1 MMFSDRTQ
9 AGERLA
15 AALAGLPQ
23 HDCVLGIPRGGVV
36 VALAVAQR
44 LQRPLD
50 VVVPRK
56 LGAPINAELAIGAVA
71 IDGTTV
77 LDRETTTAL
86 GVTEAFLNGEIAR
99 QLAEIQ
105 RRLHTYRGKPKE
117 RDVAGRACIVV
128 DDGLATGATA
138 HAAVASL
145 KNRGA
150 ATVTLAVPVGS
161 RQAIRRLRLIADRVV
176 CLETPAVF
184 VAVGQ
189 WYEHFDQTSDAEVID
204 ALAAT

>member
-15 AALAGLPQ
+15 EALAGFPE

-56 LGAPINAELAIGAVA
+56 LGAPVNAELAIGAVA

-77 LDRETTTAL
+77 LDRETTAAL
-86 GVTEAFLNGEIAR
+86 GVTDGFLNEEIGR
-99 QLAEIQ
+99 QMAEIQ
-105 RRLHTYRGKPKE
+105 RRLHTYRGEPNE
-117 RDVAGRACIVV
+117 RDVAGQACIVV

-161 RQAIRRLRLIADRVV
+161 RQAIRRLRSVSDRVV
-176 CLETPAVF
+176 CLETPVLF

-189 WYEHFDQTSDAEVID
+189 WYEHFEQTSDAEVVD
-204 ALAAT
+204 ALAVT